1 MRYSNVHESF
11 SDFIKSRK
19 EKETQNIITRIQ
31 NFLNNNPQYGY
42 DVKHLL
48 PGLCPVKKMAES
60 IVVTEKYLRNF
71 IKSINYDTMKLFR
84 VNSKI
89 WKGDLVALM
98 PTENSKSKS
107 FKSSFTPNIESFY
120 DYLNDLESYRKPRR
134 YKRKSYSN
142 YPYDYGKSFVSE
154 SFFSDFMSWI
164 KGTET
169 EKEDV
174 NYDYILFQV
183 THFLVKYPGYDYDK
197 LNDTPGF
204 VFLTTLADAIQV
216 PYNSL
221 LQFFKNGKLDNS
233 ELINFKMSGIE
244 GPVVIFGKPPVERKT
259 QWDSWN
265 TELTSKSE
273 DEIQDMADV
282 ADSVE
287 KDIEKQET
295 KIEPEKREIEKEEEI
310 ITNITIDENTLS
322 KIAKNSSETFL
333 NVVLKKVKRDSA
345 SPKQTMLMNIFDS
358 LQDQDKTKLLEA
370 FFEDLFKNQL
380 DYLKSSSISDKL
392 FEEKNNVKVLKSDLS
407 NEVISVIISNFVWS
421 DQEALS
427 KLIQFYKSTEKIS
440 DSDKIDTEKE
450 TSTVAPEKVEEEPSS
465 TENIMRTAK
474 LTSKVLEQLK
484 LKVSDDK
491 KELSTILKDA
501 SNDDVVVAV
510 IKNII
515 HFLPQSTDEMK
526 KNLTDIVF
534 KEYKNAPNTYYIIR
548 DIDSA
553 SQNFSKY
560 ILETIPD
567 YFLQKYNESKAK
579 S

>member
-107 FKSSFTPNIESFY
+107 FKSSFTPNVESFY
-120 DYLNDLESYRKPRR
+120 DYLSDLESYRKPRR
-134 YKRKSYSN
+134 YKRKSYSD
-142 YPYDYGKSFVSE
+142 YPYGYGKSFVSE
-154 SFFSDFMSWI
+154 SFFSDFMSWV

-221 LQFFKNGKLDNS
+221 LQFFKNGKLENS
-233 ELINFKMSGIE
+233 ELINFKLSGIE
-244 GPVVIFGKPPVERKT
+244 GPVVILGKPSVERKS

-273 DEIQDMADV
+273 DEIQNMADV

-295 KIEPEKREIEKEEEI
+295 KIEPEKQEVEKEEEI
-310 ITNITIDENTLS
+310 IPNITIDENTIS
-322 KIAKNSSETFL
+322 KIAKQSSETFL
-333 NVVLKKVKRDSA
+333 NVVLKKAKRDSA

-370 FFEDLFKNQL
+370 FVEDLFKNNL
-380 DYLKSSSISDKL
+380 DYLKSSSISDKI
-392 FEEKNNVKVLKSDLS
+392 FEEKNNIKVLKSDLS
-407 NEVISVIISNFVWS
+407 NEVISIIISNFVWS

-427 KLIQFYKSTEKIS
+427 KMIQFYKSTEKIS
-440 DSDKIDTEKE
+440 DSDKIDTEKV
-450 TSTVAPEKVEEEPSS
+450 TDTAVPEKVEEEPSS

-484 LKVSDDK
+484 LNVTEDK
-491 KELSTILKDA
+491 KELSSVLKDTK
-501 SNDDVVVAV
+501 NDDVVVAV

-526 KNLTDIVF
+526 KGLTDIVF
-534 KEYKNAPNTYYIIR
+534 KEYKNAPNTYYIVR

-553 SQNFSKY
+553 SENFSKY